1 MKKKI
6 LTFLITL
13 GIVLLP
19 LTANASLI
27 DEYEHKN
34 FKDTLAS
41 ESIELKNKD
50 YKETDDQITIY
61 MFRGQGCT
69 FCKAFLNFLNDISD
83 EYGKYFKLVS
93 FEVWENE
100 NNGTLFDQ
108 VATVTG
114 EEAGGVPYIVI
125 GETVYPGYVSDW
137 DENIK
142 KSIKEEYDKKESDR
156 VDILEK
162 AENYEDEVKKAESA
176 PYVKTIWWNLAFIV
190 VATASIITVNTIQNK
205 KVLKALEEVK
215 KSNKETKKNK

>member
-6 LTFLITL
+6 LTFLVTL
-13 GIVLLP
+13 GVILLP

-34 FKDTLAS
+34 FKDTLAA

-61 MFRGQGCT
+61 MFRGQGCDY
-69 FCKAFLNFLNDISD
+69 CRSFLEFLSSISN

-100 NNGTLFDQ
+100 ENNTLFNK

-114 EEAGGVPYIVI
+114 EEAGGVPYIII
-125 GETVYPGYVSDW
+125 GETVYPGYISDW
-137 DENIK
+137 DDAIK
-142 KSIKEEYDKKESDR
+142 TSIKTEYDKNASDR

-162 AENYEDEVKKAESA
+162 AENYESEVKKAENA
-176 PYVKTIWWNLAFIV
+176 PYVKTIWWTFGFVV
-190 VATASIITVNTIQNK
+190 VATAAIITVNTIQNK
-205 KVLKALEEVK
+205 KVLKALEEL

>member
-6 LTFLITL
+6 LTFIITL
-13 GIVLLP
+13 GVVLLP

-34 FKDTLAS
+34 FKDTLAA

-61 MFRGQGCT
+61 MFRGQGCAY
-69 FCKAFLNFLNDISD
+69 CKSFLEFLSSISN

-100 NNGTLFDQ
+100 ENNTLFDK
-108 VATVTG
+108 VATAAG
-114 EEAGGVPYIVI
+114 EESGGVPYIII
-125 GETVYPGYVSDW
+125 GETVYPGYIPDW
-137 DENIK
+137 DDA
-142 KSIKEEYDKKESDR
+142 IKEAIKTEYDKKESDR

-162 AENYEDEVKKAESA
+162 AENA
-176 PYVKTIWWNLAFIV
+176 PYVKTIWWNFGFVV
-190 VATASIITVNTIQNK
+190 VATAAIITVNTIQNK
-205 KVLKALEEVK
+205 KVLKTLEELK
-215 KSNKETKKNK
+215 ANKETKKNK